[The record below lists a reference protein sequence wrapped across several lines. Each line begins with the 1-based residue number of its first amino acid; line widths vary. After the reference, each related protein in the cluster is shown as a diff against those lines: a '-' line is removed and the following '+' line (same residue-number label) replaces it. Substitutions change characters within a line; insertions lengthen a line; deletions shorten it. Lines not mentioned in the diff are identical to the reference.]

1 VLRIIAWLSIGLVV
15 SGTIGAVVSVLS
27 ESDRGALFPA
37 AVLPIAVGLLG
48 LLVVAFMKRAGSG

>member
-15 SGTIGAVVSVLS
+15 SGTISAVVSVLS
-27 ESDRGALFPA
+27 ESDGRALFPA